1 MQQFKFN
8 TTSRHTCS
16 FLASLL
22 ALLLVGCA
30 GGSAKVGQQYSGTK
44 SLPRPPVVLLY
55 QFAVDADDVVVDTM
69 GVDVG
74 NKQASTLER
83 VKRGR
88 VFARELLVKLVRKVA
103 ELGISTGIATPKTTV
118 PMHAI
123 VVKGQFLTIDEGSK
137 LKRTTIGF
145 GAGAEDVRIMVQ
157 VYQMTETGLVR
168 ISEAEGEAH
177 GRKTPGVLGPAGIA
191 AGTGMVV
198 GVVVAGGMNIKS
210 EVFDSSMDTTLN
222 NLVEQFTE
230 NAARFYKRQGWL

>member
-1 MQQFKFN
+1 MQPIKSN
-8 TTSRHTCS
+8 LLSTPACA

-22 ALLLVGCA
+22 ALLLAGCA
-30 GGSAKVGQQYSGTK
+30 GGSSKVGQQYSGGT
-44 SLPRPPVVLLY
+44 SLPRPPVVVIY
-55 QFAVDADDVVVDTM
+55 QFAVDADDVVVDTF
-69 GVDVG
+69 GQG
-74 NKQASTLER
+74 IGKEASTLER

-88 VFARELLVKLVRKVA
+88 VFAGQLAVKLVREVA
-103 ELGISTGIATPKTTV
+103 KLGIVTWFATPKTTV
-118 PMHAI
+118 PMNAI

-137 LKRTTIGF
+137 VKRTMIGF
-145 GAGAEDVRIMVQ
+145 GAGAEEVRVRVQ
-157 VYQMTETGLVR
+157 VYQMTETGLQR

>member
-1 MQQFKFN
+1 MQPFRSN
-8 TTSRHTCS
+8 SMSTHACAV
-16 FLASLL
+16 LPSLL
-22 ALLLVGCA
+22 ALFFAGCA
-30 GGSAKVGQQYSGTK
+30 GASTQVEPQYSAAK
-44 SLPRPPVVLLY
+44 SLPRPPVVRVY
-55 QFAVDADDVVVDTM
+55 QFAVDADDVVVDPF
-69 GVDVG
+69 GLDIG
-74 NKQASTLER
+74 NKQASTLGR

-88 VFARELLVKLVRKVA
+88 AFARALSLKLVNKVDK
-103 ELGISTGIATPKTTV
+103 LGIPARAATPHTKV
-118 PMHAI
+118 PLNAI
-123 VVKGQFLTIDEGSK
+123 VVKGQFVTIDEGDQT
-137 LKRTTIGF
+137 KRTMIGF
-145 GAGAEDVRIMVQ
+145 GAGAEEVRVRVQ
-157 VYQMTETGLVR
+157 VYQMTEMGLRR

>member
-1 MQQFKFN
+1 MQPIKAN
-8 TTSRHTCS
+8 SMSPHACA
-16 FLASLL
+16 FLTSLL
-22 ALLLVGCA
+22 ALLLVSCA
-30 GGSAKVGQQYSGTK
+30 GGSAKVGQQYSGGK
-44 SLPRPPVVLLY
+44 SLPRPPVVVIY
-55 QFAVDADDVVVDTM
+55 QFAVDADDVVVDTF
-69 GVDVG
+69 GQG
-74 NKQASTLER
+74 IGKEASTLQR

-88 VFARELLVKLVRKVA
+88 VFAGQLAVKLVREVA
-103 ELGISTGIATPKTTV
+103 KLGIVTWFATPKTTV

-137 LKRTTIGF
+137 VKRTMIGF
-145 GAGAEDVRIMVQ
+145 GAGAEEVRVRVQ
-157 VYQMTETGLVR
+157 VYQMTETGLQR

>member
-1 MQQFKFN
+1 
-8 TTSRHTCS
+8 
-16 FLASLL
+16 
-22 ALLLVGCA
+22 
-30 GGSAKVGQQYSGTK
+30 
-44 SLPRPPVVLLY
+44 VVIY
-55 QFAVDADDVVVDTM
+55 QFAVDADDVVVDTF
-69 GVDVG
+69 GQG
-74 NKQASTLER
+74 IGKEASTLER

-88 VFARELLVKLVRKVA
+88 VFAGQLAVKLVRGMAK
-103 ELGISTGIATPKTTV
+103 LGIVTWFATPKTTV
-118 PMHAI
+118 PMNAI

-137 LKRTTIGF
+137 VKRTMIGF
-145 GAGAEDVRIMVQ
+145 GAGAEEVRVRVQ
-157 VYQMTETGLVR
+157 VYQMTETGLQR

>member
-8 TTSRHTCS
+8 TTSTPACA
-16 FLASLL
+16 FLTSLL
-22 ALLLVGCA
+22 ALLLAGCA
-30 GGSAKVGQQYSGTK
+30 GGSAKVGQQYSGGK
-44 SLPRPPVVLLY
+44 SLPRPPVVVIY
-55 QFAVDADDVVVDTM
+55 QFAVDADDIVADTF
-69 GVDVG
+69 GG
-74 NKQASTLER
+74 GIGKEASTLER

-88 VFARELLVKLVRKVA
+88 AFSRELRFKLVKKVA
-103 ELGISTGIATPKTTV
+103 ELGISARAGTPKTTV
-118 PMHAI
+118 PMNAI

-137 LKRTTIGF
+137 VKRTMIGF
-145 GAGAEDVRIMVQ
+145 GAGAEEVRVRVQ
-157 VYQMTETGLVR
+157 VYQMTETGLQR

-210 EVFDSSMDTTLN
+210 EVFGGCMDTTLN
-222 NLVEQFTE
+222 NLVEQFVE

>member
-1 MQQFKFN
+1 MQPFRSN
-8 TTSRHTCS
+8 SMSTHACA

-22 ALLLVGCA
+22 ALLLAGCA
-30 GGSAKVGQQYSGTK
+30 GGSTKVGQQYSGAK
-44 SLPRPPVVLLY
+44 SLPRPPVVVIY
-55 QFAVDADDVVVDTM
+55 QFAVDADDVVVDTF
-69 GVDVG
+69 GQG
-74 NKQASTLER
+74 IGKEASTLER

-88 VFARELLVKLVRKVA
+88 VFAGQLAVKLVREVA
-103 ELGISTGIATPKTTV
+103 KLGIVTWFATPKTTV
-118 PMHAI
+118 PMNAI

-137 LKRTTIGF
+137 VKRTMIGF
-145 GAGAEDVRIMVQ
+145 GAGAEEVRVRVQ
-157 VYQMTETGLVR
+157 VYQMTETGLQR